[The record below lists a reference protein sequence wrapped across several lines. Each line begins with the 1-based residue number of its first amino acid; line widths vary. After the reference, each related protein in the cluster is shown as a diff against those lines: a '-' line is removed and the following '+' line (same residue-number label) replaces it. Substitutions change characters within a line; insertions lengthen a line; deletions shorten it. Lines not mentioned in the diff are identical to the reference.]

1 MSDEKPVQLK
11 RKVSSAAFSTDTEL
25 ICVVHYDRSTD
36 SEIRPLSNSQ
46 FDSILEAAVVRG
58 QQVAEGH
65 RLDAICGNIPPE
77 FSPSL
82 HGAHRWC
89 YKNFTNVSRL
99 RGRSVTPVPSSTG
112 VQARTSSR
120 TLTGGTAASIFPQN
134 ECMFCGTQKKY
145 KKGSKTAEI
154 LVKCVTNCRASD

>member
-65 RLDAICGNIPPE
+65 RLDAICGNIPLN
-77 FSPSL
+77 SVR
-82 HGAHRWC
+82 H
-89 YKNFTNVSRL
+89 FTV
-99 RGRSVTPVPSSTG
+99 
-112 VQARTSSR
+112 
-120 TLTGGTAASIFPQN
+120 LTGGVTKTLQ
-134 ECMFCGTQKKY
+134 MF
-145 KKGSKTAEI
+145 
-154 LVKCVTNCRASD
+154 RAYEAGV